1 MINFRP
7 SNFIEKDNKESKF
20 FVIDSDSLLI
30 FSNEQF
36 IRPISND
43 ELKWSG
49 LDVNEKHF
57 LGYLDEDPCYVI
69 SVKKTKCILEN
80 HEFLNLRALFGRV
93 PDELFGAISRALQII
108 NWSKS
113 NKFCGQCGSPLKE
126 EKKERAMICT
136 KCDAD
141 PVYPR
146 IAPCVITLIH
156 KENEVLLA
164 HNINFPENFYSTLAG
179 FIEPGESVEEALKRE
194 VIEEVGVE
202 VGNIYYFGSQTWPF
216 PSQLML
222 GYFAEYKSGEI
233 IPDKVEIDQAN
244 WFDVN
249 NLPNVPPS
257 NVSIS
262 GKLIEAYK
270 NRFK

>member
-1 MINFRP
+1 MLNFTP
-7 SNFIEKDNKESKF
+7 SNFIEKESEESKF
-20 FVIDSDSLLI
+20 FVLDNDSLLI

-36 IRPISND
+36 IRPISSN

-57 LGYLDEDPCYVI
+57 LGFLNDDPCYVV
-69 SVKKTKCILEN
+69 SVKKEGCVLEN

-108 NWSKS
+108 NWSRS
-113 NKFCGQCGSPLKE
+113 NKFCGKCGSPLTE
-126 EKKERAMICT
+126 EGKERAMICRN
-136 KCDAD
+136 CDAD
-141 PVYPR
+141 PLYPR
-146 IAPCVITLIH
+146 ISPCVITLIH
-156 KENEVLLA
+156 KENKVLLA
-164 HNINFPENFYSTLAG
+164 HNVNFQDNFYSTLAG

-194 VIEEVGVE
+194 VIEEIGVE
-202 VGNIYYFGSQTWPF
+202 VDNISYFGSQTWPF

-233 IPDKVEIDQAN
+233 VPDQIEIDKAD
-244 WFDVN
+244 WFDIN

-257 NVSIS
+257 NISIS
-262 GKLIEAYK
+262 GELIEAYK
-270 NRFK
+270 NKFN